1 MVLLKQNLQRLSH
14 KLYTVS
20 AMSKTKDKLIDAA
33 ISYLNTGGK
42 EKIRVKKLIQI
53 AGVGYGTFYNHF
65 DSVEAIQYEALNKT
79 VRNTLIDFKLGI
91 KNEKDYVYIIYL
103 ALLRGIN
110 LLVNSPSINWLLD
123 DIQMLIQVF
132 KETSQP
138 NMEKNFINA
147 VRAKQIQNTDI
158 EDLIEFRYSRHFM
171 QWAAMGAVQQVVAGE
186 MTEREAF
193 ERLAKNITVV
203 DIPEE
208 QRDAILSRIL
218 SETHHWE
225 VKDND
230 DK

>member
-1 MVLLKQNLQRLSH
+1 
-14 KLYTVS
+14 
-20 AMSKTKDKLIDAA
+20 MSKTKDKLIDAA
-33 ISYLNTGGK
+33 ISYLNTEGK
-42 EKIRVKKLIQI
+42 EKISVKKLIQI

-225 VKDND
+225 VKGND

>member
-1 MVLLKQNLQRLSH
+1 M
-14 KLYTVS
+14 T
-20 AMSKTKDKLIDAA
+20 KTKDKLIDAA

-42 EKIRVKKLIQI
+42 EKISVKKLIQI

>member
-1 MVLLKQNLQRLSH
+1 
-14 KLYTVS
+14 
-20 AMSKTKDKLIDAA
+20 MSKTKDKLIDAA

-42 EKIRVKKLIQI
+42 EKISVKKLIQI

-225 VKDND
+225 LKDNGE
-230 DK
+230 K

>member
-1 MVLLKQNLQRLSH
+1 
-14 KLYTVS
+14 
-20 AMSKTKDKLIDAA
+20 MSRTKEKLIDAA
-33 ISYLNTGGK
+33 ISYLNTEGK
-42 EKIRVKKLIQI
+42 EKISVKKLIKI

-65 DSVEAIQYEALNKT
+65 ESVEAIQYEALNKT

-91 KNEKDYVYIIYL
+91 KNEKDNVYIIYL

-147 VRAKQIQNTDI
+147 VKAKQIKNTDI

-171 QWAAMGAVQQVVAGE
+171 QWAAMGAVQQVVIGE

-208 QRDAILSRIL
+208 QRDKILSRIL

-225 VKDND
+225 VKDNG

>member
-1 MVLLKQNLQRLSH
+1 
-14 KLYTVS
+14 
-20 AMSKTKDKLIDAA
+20 MSKTKDKLIDAA

-42 EKIRVKKLIQI
+42 EKISVKKLIQI

-65 DSVEAIQYEALNKT
+65 DSVEDIQYEALNKT

-218 SETHHWE
+218 RETHHWE
-225 VKDND
+225 VKGND

>member
-1 MVLLKQNLQRLSH
+1 
-14 KLYTVS
+14 
-20 AMSKTKDKLIDAA
+20 MSKTKDKLIDAA
-33 ISYLNTGGK
+33 ISYLNKGGK
-42 EKIRVKKLIQI
+42 EKISVKKLIQI
-53 AGVGYGTFYNHF
+53 ADVGYGTFYNHF

-225 VKDND
+225 VMDKD

>member
-1 MVLLKQNLQRLSH
+1 MGKS
-14 KLYTVS
+14 
-20 AMSKTKDKLIDAA
+20 KDKLIDAA

-42 EKIRVKKLIQI
+42 EKISVKKLIQI

-65 DSVEAIQYEALNKT
+65 ESVEAIQYEALNKT

-208 QRDAILSRIL
+208 QRNAILSRIL

>member
-1 MVLLKQNLQRLSH
+1 
-14 KLYTVS
+14 
-20 AMSKTKDKLIDAA
+20 MSKTKDKLIDAA

-42 EKIRVKKLIQI
+42 EKISVKKLIQI

-91 KNEKDYVYIIYL
+91 KNENDYVYIIYL

-225 VKDND
+225 VKDNG

>member
-1 MVLLKQNLQRLSH
+1 
-14 KLYTVS
+14 
-20 AMSKTKDKLIDAA
+20 MSKTKDKLIDAA

-42 EKIRVKKLIQI
+42 EKISVKKLIQI

>member
-1 MVLLKQNLQRLSH
+1 
-14 KLYTVS
+14 
-20 AMSKTKDKLIDAA
+20 MSKTKDKLIDAA
-33 ISYLNTGGK
+33 ISYLNTEGK
-42 EKIRVKKLIQI
+42 EKISVKKLIQI
-53 AGVGYGTFYNHF
+53 ADVGYGTFYNHF

-91 KNEKDYVYIIYL
+91 KNENDYVYIIYL

>member
-1 MVLLKQNLQRLSH
+1 
-14 KLYTVS
+14 
-20 AMSKTKDKLIDAA
+20 MSKTKDKLIDAA

-42 EKIRVKKLIQI
+42 EKISVKKLIQI

-110 LLVNSPSINWLLD
+110 LLVNSPSINWLLN

>member
-1 MVLLKQNLQRLSH
+1 
-14 KLYTVS
+14 
-20 AMSKTKDKLIDAA
+20 MSRTKEKLIDAA
-33 ISYLNTGGK
+33 ISYLNTEGK
-42 EKIRVKKLIQI
+42 EKISVKKLIKI

-65 DSVEAIQYEALNKT
+65 ESVEAIQCEALNKT

-91 KNEKDYVYIIYL
+91 KNEKDNVYIIYL

-110 LLVNSPSINWLLD
+110 LLANSPSINWLLD

-147 VRAKQIQNTDI
+147 VKAKQIKNTNI

-171 QWAAMGAVQQVVAGE
+171 QWAAMGAVQQVVIGE

-208 QRDAILSRIL
+208 QRDKILSRIL

-225 VKDND
+225 FKDNG

>member
-1 MVLLKQNLQRLSH
+1 
-14 KLYTVS
+14 
-20 AMSKTKDKLIDAA
+20 MSKTKDKLIDAA

-42 EKIRVKKLIQI
+42 EKISVKKLIQI

-158 EDLIEFRYSRHFM
+158 EDLIEFRYSSHFM

-193 ERLAKNITVV
+193 ERLSKNITVV

-218 SETHHWE
+218 RETHHWE
-225 VKDND
+225 VKGND

>member
-1 MVLLKQNLQRLSH
+1 
-14 KLYTVS
+14 
-20 AMSKTKDKLIDAA
+20 MSRTKEKLIDAA
-33 ISYLNTGGK
+33 ISYLNTEGK
-42 EKIRVKKLIQI
+42 EKISVKKLIKI

-65 DSVEAIQYEALNKT
+65 ESVEAIQYEALNKT

-91 KNEKDYVYIIYL
+91 KNEKDNVYIIYL

-147 VRAKQIQNTDI
+147 VKAKQIKNTNI

-171 QWAAMGAVQQVVAGE
+171 QWAAMGAVQQVVIGE

-203 DIPEE
+203 DIPGE
-208 QRDAILSRIL
+208 QRDKILSRIL

-225 VKDND
+225 VKDNG

>member
-1 MVLLKQNLQRLSH
+1 
-14 KLYTVS
+14 
-20 AMSKTKDKLIDAA
+20 MSKTKDKLIDAA
-33 ISYLNTGGK
+33 ISYLNTEGK
-42 EKIRVKKLIQI
+42 EKISVKKLIQI
-53 AGVGYGTFYNHF
+53 ADVGYGTFYNHF

-91 KNEKDYVYIIYL
+91 KNEKDFDYIIYL

-110 LLVNSPSINWLLD
+110 ILVNSPSINWLLD
-123 DIQMLIQVF
+123 DIQMVIQVF

-147 VRAKQIQNTDI
+147 VKAKQIQNTDI

-203 DIPEE
+203 DIPEK

>member
-1 MVLLKQNLQRLSH
+1 
-14 KLYTVS
+14 
-20 AMSKTKDKLIDAA
+20 MSKTKDKLIDAA

-42 EKIRVKKLIQI
+42 EKISVKKLIQI

-158 EDLIEFRYSRHFM
+158 KDLIEFRYSRHFM

>member
-1 MVLLKQNLQRLSH
+1 
-14 KLYTVS
+14 
-20 AMSKTKDKLIDAA
+20 MSKTKDKLIDAA

-42 EKIRVKKLIQI
+42 EKISVKKLIQI

-91 KNEKDYVYIIYL
+91 KNENDYVYIIYL

-203 DIPEE
+203 DIPEK

>member
-1 MVLLKQNLQRLSH
+1 
-14 KLYTVS
+14 
-20 AMSKTKDKLIDAA
+20 MSKTKDKLIDAA

-42 EKIRVKKLIQI
+42 EKISVKKLIQI

-218 SETHHWE
+218 GETHHWE
-225 VKDND
+225 VKGND

>member
-1 MVLLKQNLQRLSH
+1 
-14 KLYTVS
+14 
-20 AMSKTKDKLIDAA
+20 MSKTKDKLIDAA

-42 EKIRVKKLIQI
+42 EKISVKKLIQI

-110 LLVNSPSINWLLD
+110 LLVNSPSINWLLN

-147 VRAKQIQNTDI
+147 VRAKQIRNTDI

>member
-1 MVLLKQNLQRLSH
+1 
-14 KLYTVS
+14 
-20 AMSKTKDKLIDAA
+20 MSKTKDKLIDAA
-33 ISYLNTGGK
+33 ISYLNTEGK
-42 EKIRVKKLIQI
+42 EKISVKKLIQI
-53 AGVGYGTFYNHF
+53 ADVGYGTFYNHF

-91 KNEKDYVYIIYL
+91 KNENDYVYIIYL

-225 VKDND
+225 VKDNG

>member
-1 MVLLKQNLQRLSH
+1 
-14 KLYTVS
+14 
-20 AMSKTKDKLIDAA
+20 MSKTKDKLIDAA
-33 ISYLNTGGK
+33 ISYLNTEGK
-42 EKIRVKKLIQI
+42 EKISVKKLIQI

-218 SETHHWE
+218 RETHHWE
-225 VKDND
+225 VKGND

>member
-1 MVLLKQNLQRLSH
+1 
-14 KLYTVS
+14 
-20 AMSKTKDKLIDAA
+20 MSKTKDKLIDAA

-42 EKIRVKKLIQI
+42 EKISVKKLIQI

-123 DIQMLIQVF
+123 DIQMLVQVF